1 MILIIGQTH
10 DDILYFENIMH
21 NKENEELFNTIPLIT
36 GTIYNQDVC
45 LAYNVYSNYI
55 SSLIITHLIR
65 SKFVIFVVSVGKAKT
80 YFDDLQ
86 VGDVVLSNSIT
97 LGDVD
102 FTNENNCKLG
112 QIPFLS
118 EKYLTQSYLS
128 QIFTQSFNKVL
139 YKEPFKADFISLNKH
154 IKDVHQLTELIA
166 NNFVLGLEKETVFD
180 TESGGA
186 AVACHLA
193 DVPYISIKVIESKIG
208 EDTSLDNYLKVLEK
222 YIEVGKGVS
231 IAISEIGRKDF
242 IK

>member
-112 QIPFLS
+112 QIPFLP

-231 IAISEIGRKDF
+231 IAISKIVRKYF

>member
-112 QIPFLS
+112 QIPFLP

-128 QIFTQSFNKVL
+128 QIFTQSFN
-139 YKEPFKADFISLNKH
+139 KEPFKADFISLNKH

>member
-112 QIPFLS
+112 QIPFLP

-128 QIFTQSFNKVL
+128 QIFTQSFNKV
-139 YKEPFKADFISLNKH
+139 PFKADFISLNKH